1 MIFHL
6 LNHGHPKFEFE
17 VLRELY
23 CILKVKNNLKKHWT
37 YGSGWGMVEAMHDI
51 ILTSI
56 RIVVQGANFFFVSV
70 VEVIIVDQCPCLYAE
85 KLLLTSNFTNLGT
98 CESGCNYN

>member
-17 VLRELY
+17 ALRELY

-37 YGSGWGMVEAMHDI
+37 YGSGLGMVEAMHDI
-51 ILTSI
+51 ILTSTK
-56 RIVVQGANFFFVSV
+56 IVVQGANFVFVSV
-70 VEVIIVDQCPCLYAE
+70 YEVIIVD
-85 KLLLTSNFTNLGT
+85 N
-98 CESGCNYN
+98 